1 MIFHLTILIQIWDD
15 LGRDIQT
22 VFCLDPWA
30 WAMLQVASPWR
41 LEAARPWQWWT
52 ASEGQF
58 RWMAED
64 LAWFHK
70 NLLSRAHRWDIYIYV
85 YMDIQYAF
93 TIHYYSFIIF
103 SSCSL
108 HFFAVFRVWSDCD
121 ILFDLSILHYLLSST
136 FCWLNEKTLW
146 TNQPVGIRH
155 PCCIVLEPR
164 WKTSARANS
173 DGEHQKIWKPSGILC
188 QVHAVSLVPLHPA
201 TRYLD
206 GPCS

>member
-1 MIFHLTILIQIWDD
+1 MILHLTILIQIWDD

-70 NLLSRAHRWDIYIYV
+70 NLLSRAHRWDISISIYICIYGYTV
-85 YMDIQYAF
+85 CL
-93 TIHYYSFIIF
+93 YYSLLFFYNLFIMLFAFLCCLPRMIWLWYSFWLVHFTLFII
-103 SSCSL
+103 
-108 HFFAVFRVWSDCD
+108 
-121 ILFDLSILHYLLSST
+121 IYLL
-136 FCWLNEKTLW
+136 
-146 TNQPVGIRH
+146 
-155 PCCIVLEPR
+155 
-164 WKTSARANS
+164 
-173 DGEHQKIWKPSGILC
+173 
-188 QVHAVSLVPLHPA
+188 LVEWE
-201 TRYLD
+201 D
-206 GPCS
+206 SMN

>member
-1 MIFHLTILIQIWDD
+1 MILHLTILIQIWDD

-70 NLLSRAHRWDIYIYV
+70 NLLSRAHRWDISISIYIYV

-121 ILFDLSILHYLLSST
+121 ILFDLSILHYLWIHLPFAGWMRRLYELTSG
-136 FCWLNEKTLW
+136 N
-146 TNQPVGIRH
+146 
-155 PCCIVLEPR
+155 
-164 WKTSARANS
+164 KTSM
-173 DGEHQKIWKPSGILC
+173 
-188 QVHAVSLVPLHPA
+188 LHCLGA
-201 TRYLD
+201 KVED
-206 GPCS
+206 FSESQ